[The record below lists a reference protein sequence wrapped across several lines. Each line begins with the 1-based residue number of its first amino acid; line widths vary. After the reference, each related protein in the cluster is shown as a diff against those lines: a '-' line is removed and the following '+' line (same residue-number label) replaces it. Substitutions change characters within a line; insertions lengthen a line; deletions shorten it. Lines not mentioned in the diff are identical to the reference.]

1 MIIFNNTEIPTAKLL
16 EDVNSKRIF
25 NIEVAGNALMDRDLL
40 SEMTTILQGFLFQED
55 KVIITMNSLDEA
67 MDNNDPLRK
76 S

>member
-67 MDNNDPLRK
+67 MDM
-76 S
+76 SVHG